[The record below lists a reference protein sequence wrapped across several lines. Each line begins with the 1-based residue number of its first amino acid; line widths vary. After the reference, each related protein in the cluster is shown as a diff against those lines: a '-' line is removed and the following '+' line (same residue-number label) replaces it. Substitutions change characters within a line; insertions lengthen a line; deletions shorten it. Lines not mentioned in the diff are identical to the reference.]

1 LHEWFIVAMVLSARD
16 FPLVLQ
22 GNAKSNGKWVTEAN
36 SDSQSED
43 NGDDDKGERKGKGE
57 SQDSKVVEATTLGL
71 QTKSGL
77 RPNSRYKASLYM
89 VGGQLPN

>member
-1 LHEWFIVAMVLSARD
+1 LHEWFYGGNVLSARD

-22 GNAKSNGKWVTEAN
+22 GNAKGNGKQVIEAN

-43 NGDDDKGERKGKGE
+43 DGEDDKREGKGKRE
-57 SQDSKVVEATTLGL
+57 SQDSKVVEAMILGL

-77 RPNSRYKASLYM
+77 RPNSRYKASLYT
-89 VGGQLPN
+89 VGGQLP